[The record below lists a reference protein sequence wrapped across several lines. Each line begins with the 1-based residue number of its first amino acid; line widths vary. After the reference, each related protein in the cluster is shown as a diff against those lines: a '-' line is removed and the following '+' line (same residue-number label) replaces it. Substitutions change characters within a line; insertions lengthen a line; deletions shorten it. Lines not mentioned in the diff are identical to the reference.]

1 MVDPITPALA
11 TTSSYASNVETTTS
25 ITSDPYNVWVAERQS
40 QITAD
45 QQALARANRER
56 ADREERPLDDPADHI
71 VPHERDAEHH
81 HEHGAYGEIDA
92 APEQAEEEPLL
103 SGESERIG
111 TQNFD
116 DDTPFGERVA
126 IV

>member
-1 MVDPITPALA
+1 MVDPITPTLA

-25 ITSDPYNVWVAERQS
+25 ITSEPYNLWVAERQS

-45 QQALARANRER
+45 QQALAKANRER
-56 ADREERPLDDPADHI
+56 ADREETPLDDPADHI
-71 VPHERDAEHH
+71 IPHEHEADRH
-81 HEHGAYGEIDA
+81 HEQTAHHENDA
-92 APEQAEEEPLL
+92 ASEPAEEPVL